1 MTTPTTEQTEFP
13 YKNALVRV
21 QLSLDLPE
29 EEVRRI
35 VEADVLVAPDDP
47 DYHEAAM
54 QAIEARVFDDLPRFL
69 EWETSTPEIE
79 ADG

>member
-1 MTTPTTEQTEFP
+1 MATTTKDFP

-35 VEADVLVAPDDP
+35 VEADVLAAPDDP
-47 DYHEAAM
+47 DFHEAAM
-54 QAIEARVFDDLPRFL
+54 KAIEARVFDDLPRFL
-69 EWETSTPEIE
+69 EWESGTPEIE